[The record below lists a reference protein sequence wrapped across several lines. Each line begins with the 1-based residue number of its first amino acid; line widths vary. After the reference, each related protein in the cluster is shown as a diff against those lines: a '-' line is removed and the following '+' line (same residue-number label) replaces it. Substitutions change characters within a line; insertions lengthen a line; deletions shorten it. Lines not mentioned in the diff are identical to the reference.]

1 MFKKKSQKDNFDI
14 KSIYLGGHFVS
25 TVKGIQHWELRQ
37 SLPHGTHFGCI
48 SASRQTGFSSENMS
62 VIDCIHFWAIM
73 LYKKVFQLVTKG
85 IIGNSFGGI
94 FQPKKIDGKNMSAIH
109 GIRHPCWA
117 VLNFPAKSVSM
128 LRISSPKAS
137 TSGADFTKLDC
148 PNALSTSKI
157 NDHNFGSARDIR
169 VN

>member
-1 MFKKKSQKDNFDI
+1 M
-14 KSIYLGGHFVS
+14 
-25 TVKGIQHWELRQ
+25 
-37 SLPHGTHFGCI
+37 PHGTRFGCI

-117 VLNFPAKSVSM
+117 VLNFRAKSVSM

-137 TSGADFTKLDC
+137 TLGADFTELDC
-148 PNALSTSKI
+148 PSALITSKI